1 MDIIQAFWEGLV
13 DLVTLAVTSITAIIN
28 AGIGLIYTPAVGET
42 PGAITTFGW
51 FAIVGASVGV
61 VWFVTNLIISRLPR
75 GR

>member
-1 MDIIQAFWEGLV
+1 MDIIQAFWDGLV
-13 DLVTLAVTSITAIIN
+13 DLVTMAVTSITEIFE
-28 AGIGLIYTPAVGET
+28 AGIGILYGGTPT
-42 PGAITTFGW
+42 PAITTFGW